1 MTRCLTL
8 AAAFAALLAIPGVDA
23 ADRVAP
29 APRASGEAFDVLYLS
44 DARPVALRLRIT
56 SDGQPLPAAWG
67 QFADALFTVLDKDK
81 SGKLDE
87 KELGRLQPT
96 LGLLAVRSLPPLRVV
111 PNPNMSRTA
120 FAEHLKK
127 NDLGP
132 FRLSPAIAN
141 SPRSLNNGFR
151 RGGTPTTEDLDKA
164 LLELLDTNKDG
175 KLSTAELAAAP
186 TTLGKLDIDE
196 NEMLSTD
203 EILRRPG
210 PLPFFVQDVMVG
222 NQSPSPGVELFPL
235 ARKGGDRMLARRMLA
250 RYGPKPKGANQDIF
264 RGGGSGS
271 GPPGV
276 SSTPPARRLTRKE
289 LGLGEEMFAALDQ
302 DGDGALDTEEL
313 ARFGQSAGVE
323 VELAFRLGTLD
334 KRTRPVEVIAAGTA
348 PVKTSAT
355 PRGTE
360 VAVEVP
366 GVRLDLMAG
375 GRVEAV
381 PPPAAGE
388 KPQSAF
394 RRRYMT
400 IFRTFDSDMNGYI
413 DSTEARRVPFFRDL
427 FPALDQDGDGKLF
440 EKELVAVIDEL
451 EPVAAAAG
459 TGVVSVEVAEAGR
472 GLLGLFD
479 ADGDNRLSVR
489 ELRGMAQLVE
499 RFDANGD
506 GAISPGEVP
515 RRFEATLARGL
526 SATPNIAPQPV
537 RMDGRNARPRP
548 QVGPTWFQKMDRNR
562 DGDVSR
568 REFLG
573 TDADFRRLD
582 TDGDGLISPEE
593 AEAAGATREPVRTTG
608 R

>member
-1 MTRCLTL
+1 MTRCLTII
-8 AAAFAALLAIPGVDA
+8 AALAALLAVPGVRA
-23 ADRVAP
+23 ADREAP

-44 DARPVALRLRIT
+44 DARPVALRLQIT
-56 SDGQPLPAAWG
+56 SDGRPLAAAWG
-67 QFADALFTVLDKDK
+67 KFADALFAVLDKDR

-96 LGLLAVRSLPPLRVV
+96 LALLAGRSLPPLRVV
-111 PNPNMSRTA
+111 PNPNMGRAA

-132 FRLSPAIAN
+132 LRLPPAIAN
-141 SPRSLNNGFR
+141 NPQQLRNNFR
-151 RGGTPTTEDLDKA
+151 RGGMPTPEDLDKA
-164 LLELLDTNKDG
+164 LLELLDTNHDG
-175 KLSTAELAAAP
+175 KLSTADLAAAP
-186 TTLGKLDIDE
+186 ATLGKLDIDE

-203 EILRRPG
+203 ELLRRPG
-210 PLPFFVQDVMVG
+210 PLPFFVENVMVG

-235 ARKGGDRMLARRMLA
+235 VRKGADTTLARRMLA
-250 RYGPKPKGANQDIF
+250 RYGPQPKGGNQVIL
-264 RGGGSGS
+264 RGGGSAS
-271 GPPGV
+271 GPPGA

-289 LGLGEEMFAALDQ
+289 LGLSEEMFAALDQ
-302 DGDGALDTEEL
+302 DGDGELDSEEL
-313 ARFGQSAGVE
+313 ARFGQSAAIE
-323 VELAFRLGTLD
+323 VELAFRLGKHD
-334 KRTRPVEVIAAGTA
+334 KRARPVEVIAAGKA

-360 VAVEVP
+360 VAIEVP

-375 GRVEAV
+375 SRVEAV

-394 RRRYMT
+394 RTRYLNM
-400 IFRTFDSDMNGYI
+400 FRNFDSDMNGYI
-413 DSTEARRVPFFRDL
+413 DRTEANRSAVFRDL
-427 FPALDQDGDGKLF
+427 FPTLDKDGDGKLF
-440 EKELVAVIDEL
+440 EKELIAAIDEL

-479 ADGDNRLSVR
+479 ADGDGRLSVR

-499 RFDANGD
+499 RFDANSD

-526 SATPNIAPQPV
+526 NVTPTFAPQPV
-537 RMDGRNARPRP
+537 RFGGMNARPRP
-548 QVGPTWFQKMDRNR
+548 QVGPVWFQKMDRNR

-573 TDADFRRLD
+573 SDADFRRLD
-582 TDGDGLISPEE
+582 TDGDGLIGPEE
-593 AEAAGATREPVRTTG
+593 AEAAGAGREPVRTTG